1 MSNRARRTKYNLVTV
16 LGLEL
21 ITVISGLILPRL
33 ILTNFGSATNGL
45 VTSVSQFISCVTL
58 LRAGVGGVT
67 RAALYKPLDENNIL
81 SINRIVKATSNFM
94 RKLTIQY
101 TIMLFLFATLY
112 PIFVQEEFTWL
123 YSFSMV
129 LILGISTFFDSC
141 FGIAYQFLLQAD
153 NRRYII
159 SIFQIVAIIANVLV
173 AVILIKFGASIHI
186 VKLGSSLVFSI
197 KPLVIWFYVNKKY
210 KIDSK
215 VEPDNFAISQRWDAF
230 AHNLAAFV
238 TTNSTVIVLTVF
250 ANIKLVSVFSI
261 YNMVIASLRTL
272 ITSLSSGVE
281 AYIGNLVA
289 RGEKELLKEK
299 FQKFVMIMF
308 MGSAWVFIC
317 VAFLITHF
325 VNVYTQGVNDAD
337 YFQPVFGLIMALSQ
351 FVYCVRLPFNI
362 LVDTN
367 GHFKQTK
374 KYAMLEALINIGVS
388 VLLVGR
394 FNLVGVAVGSLVSNL
409 IRTGHLVFYSDKN
422 FIDNAISFFLKN
434 FFCIGFST
442 LVIFIIIK
450 SLPIF
455 SVNTIFQW
463 FLYAIIVAIV
473 SLVIILIFYFLA
485 FNKTMCSL
493 IRKKCSG
500 L

>member
-1 MSNRARRTKYNLVTV
+1 MSNRAKRTKYNLVTV
-16 LGLEL
+16 LALEL

-67 RAALYKPLDENNIL
+67 RAALYKPLDEMNML

-101 TIMLFLFATLY
+101 TIMLFLFAALY
-112 PIFVQEEFTWL
+112 PLFVQEEFTWL

-141 FGIAYQFLLQAD
+141 FGISYQFLLQAD

-159 SIFQIVAIIANVLV
+159 SIFQIVAIVANVLV
-173 AVILIKFGASIHI
+173 AVFLIKCGATIHI

-210 KIDSK
+210 KIDST
-215 VEPDNFAISQRWDAF
+215 VEPDDLAISQRWDAF

-238 TTNSTVIVLTVF
+238 TTNSTVIILTVF
-250 ANIKLVSVFSI
+250 SNIKLVSVFSV

-289 RGEKELLKEK
+289 RGEKELLKEN
-299 FQKFVMIMF
+299 FQKFVIVMF
-308 MGSAWVFIC
+308 IGSAWIFLC
-317 VAFLITHF
+317 VAFLITPF

-337 YFQPVFGLIMALSQ
+337 YFQPMFGWLMAFSQ
-351 FVYCVRLPFNI
+351 FVYCVRLPYNI

-374 KYAMLEALINIGVS
+374 KYAMIEALVNIGVS
-388 VLLVGR
+388 VLLVVR
-394 FNLVGVAVGSLVSNL
+394 FNLVGVAFGSLISNL
-409 IRTGHLVFYSDKN
+409 IRTSCLVFYSNKN
-422 FIDNAISFFLKN
+422 YITNSSFFFFKN
-434 FFCIGFST
+434 LCCIGFST
-442 LVIFIIIK
+442 LVTYIIIK
-450 SLPIF
+450 WLPVF
-455 SVNTIFQW
+455 CVNTYFQW
-463 FLYAIIVAIV
+463 FLYAIVV
-473 SLVIILIFYFLA
+473 SLISFVIILVFYFLL

-493 IRKKCSG
+493 VKTKFS
-500 L
+500 